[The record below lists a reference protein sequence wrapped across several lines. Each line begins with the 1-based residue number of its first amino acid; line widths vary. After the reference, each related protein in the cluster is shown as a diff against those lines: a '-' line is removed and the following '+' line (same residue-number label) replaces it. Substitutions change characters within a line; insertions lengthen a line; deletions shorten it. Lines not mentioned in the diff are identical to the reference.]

1 MKRRRNRTNLI
12 SFDEWSRCNVDG
24 EPYNFFIRLLPRL
37 DGGRWKKMWISVFI
51 CLQWEGGGG
60 GRCAEMKLHFK
71 HWGRSSWALIKYF
84 IPPSLILRFHVPRIF
99 SRQIKR
105 NKKRKRRAP
114 KVAGWRDLWIF
125 ERKSRLTNRYFVCWS
140 TKGLLIIYINLRLH
154 FSPPST
160 KRAPGSRRCVGS

>member
-1 MKRRRNRTNLI
+1 MNGVVATSMVNPI
-12 SFDEWSRCNVDG
+12 IFSFASFRDLMEEDE
-24 EPYNFFIRLLPRL
+24 
-37 DGGRWKKMWISVFI
+37 KKCEYLSLFVFN
-51 CLQWEGGGG
+51 ERGGG